1 MKKHEEIKN
10 SDYLIYQNDEILIVL
25 DIDPISEG
33 HILILPQVHYKDIDE
48 LPLTLLF
55 RIMEA
60 AQKYMSLLKAK
71 YSPKGFSMMQNG
83 GDYNDIDVF
92 HLHVFPRFNNDDFN
106 WKNELKQ
113 VVQINILELKASL
126 KSELEGI

>member
-10 SDYLIYQNDEILIVL
+10 SDNLIYQNDEILIVL

-60 AQKYMSLLKAK
+60 AQKYMSL
-71 YSPKGFSMMQNG
+71 
-83 GDYNDIDVF
+83 
-92 HLHVFPRFNNDDFN
+92 
-106 WKNELKQ
+106 
-113 VVQINILELKASL
+113 
-126 KSELEGI
+126 

>member
-10 SDYLIYQNDEILIVL
+10 SDNLIYQNDEILIVL

-60 AQKYMSLLKAK
+60 AQKYMSLLKEK

-106 WKNELKQ
+106 WKSELKQ

>member
-10 SDYLIYQNDEILIVL
+10 SDNLIYQNDEILIVL

-106 WKNELKQ
+106 WKSELKQ